1 MIVRIV
7 RCTFIKPR
15 SMFIQWTVKN
25 PPGPGVYQVKVF
37 RSGSLEGPWEEVL
50 STSNTFA
57 YVDTFSAPPPSENA
71 LRPNYLRLTGN
82 FYYRVTVTAPNGTT
96 ASSTV
101 EAGVEATGKLGG
113 IRRKSERDLM
123 VQLRKLDG
131 SAIAILKRRHY
142 GELCLKCRDKT
153 THSIIRSSCKAC
165 WGTGIIGGYWNPV
178 ASFARRTP
186 AGASAAVTPQQRSD
200 TAGVTLWLPSTP
212 AVEPDDL
219 LVSFRDQRR
228 YVVSDAEQPE
238 VQMEPTHQKVTVQ
251 EIPSDSLLY
260 ELLVSPDVRPLY

>member
-7 RCTFIKPR
+7 RCTFLKPR
-15 SMFIQWTVKN
+15 SMFIQWAVKD
-25 PPGPGVYQVKVF
+25 PPAPGVYSVKVF
-37 RSGSLEGPWEEVL
+37 RSGSLEGPWEEL
-50 STSNTFA
+50 FTATNTFA
-57 YVDTFSAPPPSENA
+57 YVDTFAHAGSIK
-71 LRPNYLRLTGN
+71 PNYLRLTGN
-82 FYYRVTVTAPNGTT
+82 LYYRVTVVAPTGATAT
-96 ASSTV
+96 ASV
-101 EAGVEATGKLGG
+101 EAGVEAAGKLGG
-113 IRRKSERDLM
+113 IRRKAERDLM

-131 SAIAILKRRHY
+131 SAIAILKRKHY

-153 THSIIRSSCKAC
+153 THSVIRSSCKTC
-165 WGTGIIGGYWNPV
+165 WGTGITGGYWNPV

-186 AGASAAVTPQQRSD
+186 AGASSAVTPQQRSD

-212 AVEPDDL
+212 AVEPDDI

-251 EIPSDSLLY
+251 EISSDSLLY
-260 ELLVSPDVRPLY
+260 EMQVSPDVRPLY

>member
-1 MIVRIV
+1 M
-7 RCTFIKPR
+7 
-15 SMFIQWTVKN
+15 
-25 PPGPGVYQVKVF
+25 
-37 RSGSLEGPWEEVL
+37 EGPWEEVL

-57 YVDTFSAPPPSENA
+57 YVDTFSVPPPSENA

-131 SAIAILKRRHY
+131 SAIAIVKRRHY

-153 THSIIRSSCKAC
+153 THAIIRSSCKAC

-212 AVEPDDL
+212 AVEPDDI

-251 EIPSDSLLY
+251 ELPSDSLLY
-260 ELLVSPDVRPLY
+260 ELTVSPDVRPLY

>member
-200 TAGVTLWLPSTP
+200 TAGVTLWLPPTP

>member
-57 YVDTFSAPPPSENA
+57 YVDTFSVPPPSENA

-131 SAIAILKRRHY
+131 SAIAIVKRRHY

-153 THSIIRSSCKAC
+153 THAIIRSSCKAC

-212 AVEPDDL
+212 AVEPDDI

-251 EIPSDSLLY
+251 ELPSDSLLY
-260 ELLVSPDVRPLY
+260 ELTVSPDVRPLY